1 MLEPRRWRKTDSN
14 PRSPVRRI
22 YSCTGPNWPGFDMS
36 AEDAMPPAMFGACR
50 WGRGTQSPAAWTH
63 RHPEAKQQAT
73 VPSHDHHTL
82 VAIPHH
88 RFCPTPLS
96 HRHWPPSADGNRQR
110 RLRLAKPGASNTRS
124 LCRSHPGRPKPPSR
138 CSLNP
143 RPCLQ
148 PTNQI
153 KHRRQIPIDR
163 HHRRRE
169 LPRGFLP
176 RGFSDA
182 CRRASPRACAWQASE
197 NP

>member
-1 MLEPRRWRKTDSN
+1 VRATAPKIVTKTAS
-14 PRSPVRRI
+14 
-22 YSCTGPNWPGFDMS
+22 
-36 AEDAMPPAMFGACR
+36 
-50 WGRGTQSPAAWTH
+50 GTLVLAAARVWSLSRPLNPAASRGCGRSH
-63 RHPEAKQQAT
+63 RSGLTA
-73 VPSHDHHTL
+73 HDHHTP

-110 RLRLAKPGASNTRS
+110 HLRLAKPGASNTRS
-124 LCRSHPGRPKPPSR
+124 LCRSHPGRPKPAPR

-143 RPCLQ
+143 CPCLE

-182 CRRASPRACAWQASE
+182 CLQAPPRACAWQASE